1 MLWTMT
7 RTIEPYKVVFLLV
20 ENFSMISFSSA
31 IEPLRIANKL
41 LGEKRFE
48 YQCVSIDGEQVF
60 ASNGLSIQTGTR
72 LQDLE
77 RADQIVV
84 CSSDHVEM
92 LHLPAGVGA
101 QLRRFERH
109 DTRMSAICTGSFLL
123 AEFGILRDRECTI
136 HWEYEKVFSERFP
149 DARLKKAIVVED
161 DGLLTCCGGT
171 APIELMIRMIGRMI
185 GEDFARAVAE
195 VAIHHD
201 VREDSLDQRFDL
213 RVRLDVSNSK
223 FLACVRVMENNM
235 ENPLTGTQLSDEL
248 KLSPRQMQ
256 RLFRQYT
263 GTGPIKYYT
272 KLRLEAAR
280 TLLRRSAMNVFEIAM
295 VTGFNDHSN
304 FTRKYR
310 ELFGIVPSDD
320 REAFQNNT
328 AKPDSSA

>member
-1 MLWTMT
+1 MK

-41 LGEKRFE
+41 LGESRFE
-48 YQCVSIDGEQVF
+48 YRCVSVDGNPVF

-72 LQDLE
+72 LEDLN

-84 CSSDHVEM
+84 CSSDQVET
-92 LHLPAGVGA
+92 LHLPPGTGA
-101 QLRRFERH
+101 QLRKFERH
-109 DTRMSAICTGSFLL
+109 NTQIGAICTGSFLL

-161 DGLLTCCGGT
+161 DGLMTCCGGT
-171 APIELMIRMIGRMI
+171 APIELMTRMIGRMI

-201 VREDSLDQRFDL
+201 LREDSLDQRFDL
-213 RVRLDVSNSK
+213 RIRLDVSNSK
-223 FLACVRVMENNM
+223 FLACVREMENNL
-235 ENPLTGTQLSDEL
+235 ENPLTGAQLSTRL

-280 TLLRRSAMNVFEIAM
+280 TLLRRSTMSVFEIA
-295 VTGFNDHSN
+295 VATGFNDHSN

-310 ELFGIVPSDD
+310 EQFGTVPSED
-320 REAFQNNT
+320 REVFQSS
-328 AKPDSSA
+328 AGKPDDSI

>member
-1 MLWTMT
+1 MK
-7 RTIEPYKVVFLLV
+7 RTLEPYKVVFFLV

-41 LGEKRFE
+41 LGENRFD
-48 YQCVSIDGEQVF
+48 YQCVSTDGKQVF
-60 ASNGLSIQTGTR
+60 ASNGLSIQTGSR
-72 LQDLE
+72 LEDLE

-84 CSSDHVEM
+84 CSSDHVET
-92 LHLPAGVGA
+92 LQLPPGAGA

-109 DTRMSAICTGSFLL
+109 NTRMSAICTGSFLL

-213 RVRLDVSNSK
+213 RIRLDVNNSK
-223 FLACVRVMENNM
+223 FLACVRAMENNL
-235 ENPLTGTQLSDEL
+235 EYPLTGTQLSTLL

-263 GTGPIKYYT
+263 GTGPIKFYT

-280 TLLRRSAMNVFEIAM
+280 TLLRRSLMNVSEIA
-295 VTGFNDHSN
+295 VATGFNDHSN
-304 FTRKYR
+304 FSRKYR
-310 ELFGIVPSDD
+310 EQFGIAPSED
-320 REAFQNNT
+320 REAFQRSAAT
-328 AKPDSSA
+328 ADGPG